1 MQSFKKNFYLILVT
15 IKECEMAKKKSKGKK
30 SSKGDVNSK
39 KGASSKKKG
48 GSKKASVRSPN
59 LRSDRDIAMAFA
71 TKVYEKFDKVVKAVV
86 LFGSST
92 KNTASSSSDVDIIII
107 IDDVSIDW
115 DQELIAWY
123 REELSKLAAKNRYKK
138 EIHITTTKL
147 SAWWSDLMKGDP
159 TIVNIVRYGETLID
173 VAGFFKPIKALLQQ
187 GRIQSTPEAIYMA
200 LQRAPQHFQRSKLSS
215 LKAIEGLFWCMVD
228 SSQAALM
235 ASKVMPPSPEHIP
248 MELKRTFVDKKM
260 LKEKYVKDFREMLGL
275 HKEIAHGKI
284 NELKGGVIA
293 EWQDKTEEYM
303 RVMAKLVNDLIS
315 RR

>member
-1 MQSFKKNFYLILVT
+1 MV
-15 IKECEMAKKKSKGKK
+15 KKKSSSKKGSKEAK
-30 SSKGDVNSK
+30 SSKRK
-39 KGASSKKKG
+39 SSV
-48 GSKKASVRSPN
+48 KKASVKNPN
-59 LRSDRDIAMAFA
+59 LRSDRDIAMNFA
-71 TKVYEKFDKVVKAVV
+71 GKVYDKFDKVVKAVI
-86 LFGSST
+86 LFGSSA
-92 KNTASSSSDVDIIII
+92 KNTASSASDVDIIII

-159 TIVNIVRYGETLID
+159 TIINIVRYGETLID
-173 VAGFFKPIKALLQQ
+173 VGGFFKPIKALLQQ

-235 ASKVMPPSPEHIP
+235 AMNVMPPSPEHIP

-260 LKEKYVKDFREMLGL
+260 LKDKYVKEFREMLVL
-275 HKEIAHGKI
+275 HKEIAHGKMT
-284 NELKGGVIA
+284 ELKGGVIA
-293 EWQDKTEEYM
+293 EWQDKTEDYM
-303 RVMAKLVNDLIS
+303 RVMAKLVNGLIS